1 MLALAALAAALA
13 LLACQNSESE
23 PVSMGVSPVATV
35 TAAPTATA
43 ALPSPTA
50 APTATAARP
59 SPTANPTP
67 TPAPTPSPTPLAQPS
82 PSPTPAPPAAT
93 GSGSVELSPNT
104 VKQGEVFTVN
114 LRRTERPSNATAT
127 FAGLRYPMLW
137 TGETW
142 WAVIGVAAD
151 LVAGQYP
158 VQVIEDGLINLASE
172 VLAVMDAAF
181 PEELIELAPEQSQ
194 LLTDPAAIEEE
205 TQLLASTYATVTPER
220 LWSGP
225 FVLPA
230 VGPTGD
236 LFGMRRSFNGGPF
249 SQHTGVDILAGE
261 GQPVAAANSGRV
273 AFAGELHLRG
283 GTVIIDHGAG
293 VFSGYHHLSQ
303 MLVVAGQDVT
313 QGEVIGAVGGTGLAT
328 APHLHWEIVVHGVR
342 VDPLPWTQGE
352 IGPVLSLQVAQL
364 VEDEGSRHDGS
375 GLGAQDAPAEGDGAH
390 AQAAGEPNLLERE
403 ATLGADEQADGS
415 GGLVRREQIAEGD
428 VPLALPGQDAEAGG
442 GGAGIVERQGR

>member
-1 MLALAALAAALA
+1 MSSLRGLLALAALTAGLA

-23 PVSMGVSPVATV
+23 PASMAVAPVATV
-35 TAAPTATA
+35 
-43 ALPSPTA
+43 TA

-67 TPAPTPSPTPLAQPS
+67 APTPTAAPTPSPSPLAQPTPS
-82 PSPTPAPPAAT
+82 PSPEPPAAADSA
-93 GSGSVELSPNT
+93 GVKLSPNP
-104 VKQGEVFTVN
+104 VRQGGVFTVS
-114 LRRTERPSNATAT
+114 LQKIEPISTAT
-127 FAGLRYPMLW
+127 TTFADLDYPMLW
-137 TGETW
+137 TGDIW

-151 LVAGQYP
+151 LAAGQYQ
-158 VQVIEDGLINLASE
+158 VQVIEDGLANLPS
-172 VLAVMDAAF
+172 VLLAVMETGF
-181 PEELIELAPEQSQ
+181 PEELIELAPEQAQ

-205 TQLLASTYATVTPER
+205 RQLLAATYAIVTPER

-249 SQHTGVDILAGE
+249 SQHTGVDILAGD
-261 GQPVAAANSGRV
+261 GQPVVATNSGRV

-303 MLVVAGQDVT
+303 ILVVAGQDVA
-313 QGEVIGAVGGTGLAT
+313 QGEAIGAVGGTGLAT

-352 IGPVLSLQVAQL
+352 IGPGLSLQVAQL
-364 VEDEGSRHDGS
+364 VEDEGSSHNGG
-375 GLGAQDAPAEGDGAH
+375 GLGAQDASAEGDGADP
-390 AQAAGEPNLLERE
+390 QPAGELDLRERE
-403 ATLGADEQADGS
+403 ASLGADEQADGRDRPS
-415 GGLVRREQIAEGD
+415 VRRQHSGEAG
-428 VPLALPGQDAEAGG
+428 VSLALPEEDAHAGG
-442 GGAGIVERQGR
+442 GGAGLVERQGQ